1 MNWFE
6 KIQRYY
12 NDGYYTIEQVARFVK
27 ATKITEEQYKII
39 TGKDYEI
46 AGSKYEL

>member
-12 NDGYYTIEQVARFVK
+12 NERRYTDEQVRTFVK
-27 ATKITEEQYKII
+27 AGKITEEEFKII
-39 TGKDYEI
+39 TGKEYKT
-46 AGSKYEL
+46 GSK